1 MACGGS
7 GEKRRGPYDAAAAE
21 DVARDGGAKTEET
34 GKRKR
39 QSSERFIAGGAARA
53 QRFEGMQASESRR
66 SSVGSWGGSGGDGGA
81 GGR

>member
-39 QSSERFIAGGAARA
+39 QSSERFIAGGAGGHGRARA
-53 QRFEGMQASESRR
+53 ALRR
-66 SSVGSWGGSGGDGGA
+66 DA
-81 GGR
+81 GE